1 MIIQYFSANEKG
13 FGSPRCRP
21 AMTWQD
27 AVIDGLHRGGI
38 DLVAYL
44 PDSIL
49 GPLIEQLDTT
59 DIATVRV
66 AREEAAVGLLAGAW
80 LGGQRGALVCQSS
93 GLANCFNALGSL
105 AVPGGLPFLGLVSR
119 RGDLGD
125 YNRAQVPAGYAMP
138 RLLDEIG
145 VRNRLLDA
153 GGDPTATVDLAAET
167 AFAVNDPYVILLD
180 PTLTG
185 GKP

>member
-1 MIIQYFSANEKG
+1 
-13 FGSPRCRP
+13 
-21 AMTWQD
+21 MTWQD
-27 AVIDGLHRGGI
+27 DLIAGLEAGGI

-49 GPLIEQLDTT
+49 GPVIERIDDS
-59 DIATVRV
+59 DIETVRV

-80 LGGQRGALVCQSS
+80 LGGRRGALICQSS

-105 AVPGGLPFLGLVSR
+105 AVPGGLPFVGLVTR

-125 YNRAQVPAGYAMP
+125 HNRAQVAAGYGMP

-145 VRNRLLDA
+145 VRNRLLQA
-153 GGDPTATVDLAAET
+153 GHNTDEVVDMAAET
-167 AFAVNDPYVILLD
+167 AFSVQDPYVLLLD
-180 PTLTG
+180 RTLTG

>member
-1 MIIQYFSANEKG
+1 
-13 FGSPRCRP
+13 
-21 AMTWQD
+21 MTWQD

-44 PDSIL
+44 PDSVL
-49 GPLIEQLDTT
+49 GPLIEQIDES
-59 DIATVRV
+59 DITTVRV

-80 LGGQRGALVCQSS
+80 LGGQRGALLCQSS

-105 AVPGGLPFLGLVSR
+105 SVPGGLPFIGLVSR

-125 YNRAQVPAGYAMP
+125 HNRAQVPAGYAMP
-138 RLLDEIG
+138 RLLNEVG
-145 VRNRLLDA
+145 VRNRLLDGA
-153 GGDPTATVDLAAET
+153 GDLSETIDLAAET
-167 AFAVNDPYVILLD
+167 AFSVNDPYVILLD
-180 PTLTG
+180 RTLTG